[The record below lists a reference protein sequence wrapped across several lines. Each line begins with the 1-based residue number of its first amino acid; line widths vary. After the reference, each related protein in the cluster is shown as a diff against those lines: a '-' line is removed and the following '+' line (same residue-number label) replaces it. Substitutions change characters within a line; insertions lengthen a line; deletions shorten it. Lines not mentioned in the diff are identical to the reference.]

1 MFRIKRKTVTS
12 SDQKIEQLIEL
23 LFPPLKLE
31 EEGDIKF
38 HVDYGVDTNLDA
50 VLIDLEEGHNDKVAW
65 NTIKDVTDR
74 LIKARKLLEA
84 YAEIHDEA
92 KYIIVDN
99 FGRKESDLEP
109 DF

>member
-1 MFRIKRKTVTS
+1 MFSIKRKPVTT
-12 SDQKIEQLIEL
+12 SDKKLDEIVQL

-31 EEGDIKF
+31 EEDGIKF

-50 VLIDLEEGHNDKVAW
+50 VIHDLEAGHNDKVAW
-65 NTIKDVTDR
+65 DTIKDVADR
-74 LIKARKLLEA
+74 LVKARKLLEA
-84 YAEIHDEA
+84 YAEIHDDA

-99 FGRKESDLEP
+99 FGRKESDLET